1 MHLGLRPGQMVKKGT
16 QSRIHN
22 TRHLLQ
28 LHLLHSA
35 SEHKPFLLVANA
47 GSPWKTLDPCETH
60 HLLTTLNP
68 HRDTT
73 SCFWMQQW
81 PLDSKPSL
89 RRAQDL
95 SQTTLRFSG
104 FSSLC
109 FDIFKTSKVTRQ
121 TTHRYQY
128 PRTIRPARPSR
139 VSLPRLSTRRT
150 AYIYLCIY
158 PCLAHDRRVDIA
170 PRTEP

>member
-1 MHLGLRPGQMVKKGT
+1 MHLGLRPGRMVKKGT

-22 TRHLLQ
+22 THHFLQ

-95 SQTTLRFSG
+95 FRTTLRFSG
-104 FSSLC
+104 LFFAVLRHFQNEQSDSTNNTPIPISTSYQTGETLSSKPSQVV
-109 FDIFKTSKVTRQ
+109 DQ
-121 TTHRYQY
+121 TY
-128 PRTIRPARPSR
+128 
-139 VSLPRLSTRRT
+139 
-150 AYIYLCIY
+150 CIY
-158 PCLAHDRRVDIA
+158 ISLHLPV
-170 PRTEP
+170 PRPR